1 MWSNRTETTIFP
13 QGFICTYNLVKLDRK
28 EGKKKNTKVFIG
40 GDKNTNASNV
50 HGEWPNGSMTPPIIF
65 VVQKI

>member
-13 QGFICTYNLVKLDRK
+13 QGFICTYNLVKLDR
-28 EGKKKNTKVFIG
+28 KVFIG